1 MKIDPEARAEIG
13 EGMRWYDD
21 EEPALAEQFLTE
33 VERVFQRIE
42 MMPLTFAVLEEDDRI
57 RRAVVQRFPYVVY
70 FTLLMTGEPRIIA
83 VAHGKRRH
91 MYWAERP

>member
-1 MKIDPEARAEIG
+1 MKIDPEARAEVG

-21 EEPALAEQFLTE
+21 DDRDLGEDFLTE

-42 MMPLTFAVLEEDDRI
+42 AVPLTFAVLREDDRI

-70 FTLLMTGEPRIIA
+70 FVLLATGEPRIIA

-91 MYWAERP
+91 MYWAERL